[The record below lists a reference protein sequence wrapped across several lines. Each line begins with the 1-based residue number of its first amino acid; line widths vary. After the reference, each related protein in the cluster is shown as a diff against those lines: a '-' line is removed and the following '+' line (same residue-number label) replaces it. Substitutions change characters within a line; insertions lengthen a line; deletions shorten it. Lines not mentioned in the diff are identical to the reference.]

1 MWCDPM
7 NDPQWVGNVL
17 GGTEYIGTHVVQ
29 FIVEAAS
36 VAHRLSVLI
45 PPPQGGGCSLA
56 VGAARTLPP
65 RRGLQGDIMRLL
77 RALFPVLTSL
87 RLGLMSGL
95 FWPFIL

>member
-1 MWCDPM
+1 M

-65 RRGLQGDIMRLL
+65 GGRLK
-77 RALFPVLTSL
+77 VL
-87 RLGLMSGL
+87 RLSRTCKGTVEENDVRFPASIMLIRL
-95 FWPFIL
+95 IRYHH

>member
-45 PPPQGGGCSLA
+45 PPPQGGGGGLA

-65 RRGLQGDIMRLL
+65 GGRLK
-77 RALFPVLTSL
+77 VL
-87 RLGLMSGL
+87 RLSRTCCVRVKWRSMMSGFQHQL
-95 FWPFIL
+95 C

>member
-45 PPPQGGGCSLA
+45 PPPQGGGGLA

-65 RRGLQGDIMRLL
+65 GGRLK
-77 RALFPVLTSL
+77 VL
-87 RLGLMSGL
+87 
-95 FWPFIL
+95 